1 MRPHLHVL
9 VWGSCF
15 FGVMLG
21 PVVTQRG
28 QPAASSNDTMRDERG
43 RPGRL
48 QVLAG
53 LPPGW
58 RWLLPLVVSAATAA
72 WLSGVASGRVAGE
85 WRVVLVA
92 CGAMFTAAATGMP
105 LWQQA
110 RAAQARADAI
120 AAAQE
125 ARVAM
130 RVALQD
136 ALDPFAAL
144 LAQIATARPRQKP
157 LLRGEAIQLALT
169 TIVHISQP
177 AVGGAE
183 GEPRRL
189 RACYFSVDRGPPR
202 RLTAQSY
209 AGRAGGPTVVLDE
222 TTHAGQ
228 FLLHIADTGW
238 TVIEDLHGIRTPVWW
253 DQEHQYRAFAAGPV
267 PGPGDEPTGLLIID
281 ALHPAGLVGV
291 DLPLVKLIARL
302 LGLALRT

>member
-1 MRPHLHVL
+1 L
-9 VWGSCF
+9 
-15 FGVMLG
+15 
-21 PVVTQRG
+21 PV
-28 QPAASSNDTMRDERG
+28 A
-43 RPGRL
+43 
-48 QVLAG
+48 
-53 LPPGW
+53 
-58 RWLLPLVVSAATAA
+58 VSAATAA

-85 WRVVLVA
+85 WRVVLMA
-92 CGAMFTAAATGMP
+92 CGAVFTATATGVP

-110 RAAQARADAI
+110 RAAQARADAV

-157 LLRGEAIQLALT
+157 LLRGEAIELALT
-169 TIVHISQP
+169 TIVHVSQS
-177 AVGGAE
+177 AAGAAGGE
-183 GEPRRL
+183 HTRL
-189 RACYFSVDRGPPR
+189 RACYFTLDRGPPR
-202 RLTAQSY
+202 RLIAQTY

-228 FLLHIADTGW
+228 FLLHIASTGW
-238 TVIEDLHGIRTPVWW
+238 TVIEDLHGMRIPVWW

-267 PGPGDEPTGLLIID
+267 PGPGDEPTGLLVID
-281 ALHPAGLVGV
+281 ALHPIGLADV